1 MSGKHI
7 ACFYFKKTLIFH
19 WMRDSDYFDQIVLM
33 FSSCLMFVDTG
44 NVEESSDVV
53 TAVSDANVDIL
64 EGILINLSLVG
75 NKLFMGHI
83 IVQGEMFSNMV

>member
-1 MSGKHI
+1 
-7 ACFYFKKTLIFH
+7 
-19 WMRDSDYFDQIVLM
+19 MRDSDYFDQIVQM

-44 NVEESSDVV
+44 V

-83 IVQGEMFSNMV
+83 IVQGEMLSNMV

>member
-1 MSGKHI
+1 M
-7 ACFYFKKTLIFH
+7 FLFQENFNL
-19 WMRDSDYFDQIVLM
+19 DQIVLM

-75 NKLFMGHI
+75 NKLFIGHI
-83 IVQGEMFSNMV
+83 IVQGEMFSNMI

>member
-1 MSGKHI
+1 
-7 ACFYFKKTLIFH
+7 
-19 WMRDSDYFDQIVLM
+19 
-33 FSSCLMFVDTG
+33 MFVDTG

-75 NKLFMGHI
+75 NKLFIGHI
-83 IVQGEMFSNMV
+83 IVQGEMFSNMI